1 MKTSKERVKL
11 DENNE
16 VAMSKCQKQMLGQ
29 KKSFKK
35 KIEKNNFML
44 FT

>member
-16 VAMSKCQKQMLGQ
+16 VATSKCQRHTLGQ
-29 KKSFKK
+29 KKSKT
-35 KIEKNNFML
+35 MH
-44 FT
+44 